1 VTGVS
6 LTRIRALSDKELAEL
21 RASKGVLLGPLAMLA
36 TAVLMPVVIA
46 VGVPAWSGAPLEA
59 PADLVRLAREIAPPG
74 AASLPDAA
82 LVQVLLFHQ
91 FLPLM
96 ALVPVV
102 GAMTIIT
109 TAIIS
114 EKQARTLEPLLAT
127 PLTTAELLIA
137 KTGTAFGVALGSL
150 ALGYT
155 LFLALVAA
163 TALPGV
169 AATLLTPR
177 ALALV
182 GGVAPSASLVAL
194 TLGAIVSTRARDARA
209 AQQAGVVV
217 VVPIVA
223 GFVAQLNGQL
233 TLSTGGLVAAT
244 LLLLALAAGLGAI
257 AVRWFDRERILTRWT

>member
-1 VTGVS
+1 M
-6 LTRIRALSDKELAEL
+6 AKEAADL
-21 RASKGVLLGPLAMLA
+21 RASRGVLVGPLAMLL

-46 VGVPAWSGAPLEA
+46 VGVPVWSGEPLEA
-59 PADLVRLAREIAPPG
+59 AADLVRLARQVAPPG
-74 AASLPDAA
+74 AARLPDAA
-82 LVQVLLFHQ
+82 LVQVLLLHQ

-96 ALVPVV
+96 ALVPVM
-102 GAMTIIT
+102 GAMTLIT
-109 TAIIS
+109 TSIVG
-114 EKQARTLEPLLAT
+114 EKQMRTLEPLLAT
-127 PLTTAELLIA
+127 PLTTAELLVA
-137 KTGTAFGVALGSL
+137 KTGAAFAVALASL
-150 ALGYT
+150 GLGYA

-169 AATLLTPR
+169 AATLLAPR

-182 GGVAPSASLVAL
+182 GGLAPAASLVAL
-194 TLGAIVSTRARDARA
+194 TLGALVSTRASDART

-233 TLSTGGLVAAT
+233 TLSTGGLVTAA
-244 LLLLALAAGLGAI
+244 LILLALAAGLGAV